1 MAQLWGGR
9 FTKETDTLVK
19 KFNDSLPFDKRL
31 WREDIEGSIAHAQM
45 LGKQSI
51 LTAEEASR
59 IVRGLKEIADDIE
72 KGNHIDSLKEAF
84 NNKDA
89 KILMNMKIFTASSR
103 QS

>member
-59 IVRGLKEIADDIE
+59 IVR
-72 KGNHIDSLKEAF
+72 
-84 NNKDA
+84 
-89 KILMNMKIFTASSR
+89 MNMKIFTASSR